1 MVLEIFHRGSIN
13 LIKSLSTGEI
23 TIFLTF
29 GKRIIISFKEIWLA
43 EDVEWGKITKSERR
57 QSIYKCIKVPI
68 TLANESIRVL
78 AKTRWLSDNISLSD
92 ESITNK
98 TLFLAPT
105 GAQRVAISFHQSYQ
119 LSQLSLSTK
128 YSTLSGSVGALK
140 RHEFSASPSR
150 LHLHQNVYFRII
162 QSPLFCYI
170 SLKFLVSAVI

>member
-23 TIFLTF
+23 TIFLTV

-92 ESITNK
+92 ESISFLNC
-98 TLFLAPT
+98 LFLLNT
-105 GAQRVAISFHQSYQ
+105 Q
-119 LSQLSLSTK
+119 LLVGQEEPWSLLKTRIHCISLSPT
-128 YSTLSGSVGALK
+128 S
-140 RHEFSASPSR
+140 SPKC
-150 LHLHQNVYFRII
+150 
-162 QSPLFCYI
+162 LF
-170 SLKFLVSAVI
+170 

>member
-23 TIFLTF
+23 TVFLTF

-78 AKTRWLSDNISLSD
+78 AKTRWLSDNISLSE
-92 ESITNK
+92 ESIINK

-105 GAQRVAISFHQSYQ
+105 GAQKVAISFRLSWCPVSSLNCLFLKLNSWMGQSEPWN
-119 LSQLSLSTK
+119 LLKTRILCIFTK
-128 YSTLSGSVGALK
+128 MFIL
-140 RHEFSASPSR
+140 
-150 LHLHQNVYFRII
+150 RII

-170 SLKFLVSAVI
+170 SLFLISAVI